1 MARKE
6 ELQDDTRGMTTTE
19 IERTARRTTK
29 WHARRNYET
38 TRKEGLQRGIDE
50 ELQNDTQRG
59 TANAMDGG
67 GDLTKLHARRDK
79 TLNRTTTWHTR

>member
-1 MARKE
+1 MEWKGGGYEMARKE
-6 ELQDDTRGMTTTE
+6 ELQDDTRGMTTKE

-59 TANAMDGG
+59 TANAMAGG
-67 GDLTKLHARRDK
+67 
-79 TLNRTTTWHTR
+79 TLQNCMQGGTRH